1 VRGEAIDLRKAA
13 QRIRQISRSMRHRRS
28 REISEA
34 FARDLEKKADEL
46 ERRDSNLGER
56 KRPLESSA
64 DP

>member
-1 VRGEAIDLRKAA
+1 VRSEAIDLRKAV

-46 ERRDSNLGER
+46 GREGSDLDKR
-56 KRPLESSA
+56 K
-64 DP
+64 

>member
-1 VRGEAIDLRKAA
+1 MARREGSGVVRSEAIDLRKAV

-46 ERRDSNLGER
+46 GREGSDLDKR
-56 KRPLESSA
+56 K
-64 DP
+64 